1 MQMCATSPLAQR
13 SAESHFQGDNGIKT
27 SKAAQSASAG
37 TDRRVEM

>member
-1 MQMCATSPLAQR
+1 MCATSLPAQR
-13 SAESHFQGDNGIKT
+13 RAESPSQGDDDTKA